1 MYIPLPN
8 KVHIPQTKGGAKA
21 FALMWR
27 IKHIQNGTCLTP
39 TWSKSCVVKLKNKFI
54 EINPTPAQTRF
65 PQENRRGVSHTPFT

>member
-1 MYIPLPN
+1 MYIPLPS

-54 EINPTPAQTRF
+54 EINPNRSLETDFFRGTSVTR
-65 PQENRRGVSHTPFT
+65 